1 MSSKTDIAGL
11 IEQIHQSPLKLV
23 IVSSGGGTDA
33 IASLLKVPGASKT
46 VLESYIPYA
55 RESLAYY
62 LLKEPDQYCSLDTTL
77 SMAAKAFQK
86 AKKIMPKTDPKF
98 LLGISVTASL
108 VTTYKKM
115 GEHKFYI
122 TLQTESYSKS
132 ISCVLDKGKRTRN
145 EEEDLVSAYIFML
158 INEAC
163 ELDSS
168 KPDHD
173 ETAKITTV
181 NAEKEWIKLKQN
193 KINFVIANGEN
204 AAGGF
209 GITENICNELYSYG
223 VNVITTGNHL
233 WDQKEITSYIDKD
246 QNLLKPYNFAEGSPG
261 LGFNIY
267 ELANKEKIAV
277 INIMGNLF
285 MRSCDNAFFKI
296 EEVLQK
302 IDVNDLS
309 FIFVDFHAEASSEK
323 MAMGHHLD
331 GRVTAVVGTHTHVPT
346 ADANSMEHGTAY
358 QTDAGMCGDYDSVIG
373 MNKENSLN
381 RFMKEKSIKPFL

>member
-1 MSSKTDIAGL
+1 MKILFLGDVMGR
-11 IEQIHQSPLKLV
+11 
-23 IVSSGGGTDA
+23 SGRHSLRDHLPQA
-33 IASLLKVPGASKT
+33 I
-46 VLESYIPYA
+46 I
-55 RESLAYY
+55 
-62 LLKEPDQYCSLDTTL
+62 DNNID
-77 SMAAKAFQK
+77 
-86 AKKIMPKTDPKF
+86 
-98 LLGISVTASL
+98 
-108 VTTYKKM
+108 
-115 GEHKFYI
+115 
-122 TLQTESYSKS
+122 
-132 ISCVLDKGKRTRN
+132 
-145 EEEDLVSAYIFML
+145 
-158 INEAC
+158 
-163 ELDSS
+163 
-168 KPDHD
+168 
-173 ETAKITTV
+173 
-181 NAEKEWIKLKQN
+181 
-193 KINFVIANGEN
+193 FVIANGEN

-209 GITENICNELYSYG
+209 GITESICNELYSYG

-267 ELANKEKIAV
+267 ELDNKEKIAV

-302 IDVNDLS
+302 IDVKDLS

-346 ADANSMEHGTAY
+346 ADATIMEHGTAY

-373 MNKENSLN
+373 TKKQEFVRKFATQDTERKRVPPADGVGTLCGVIIESQHDNFLAKNIQ
-381 RFMKEKSIKPFL
+381 SIRIGGKIGN

>member
-1 MSSKTDIAGL
+1 MKILFLGDVMGRSGRHSLRDHLPQAITDNNI
-11 IEQIHQSPLKLV
+11 
-23 IVSSGGGTDA
+23 D
-33 IASLLKVPGASKT
+33 
-46 VLESYIPYA
+46 
-55 RESLAYY
+55 
-62 LLKEPDQYCSLDTTL
+62 
-77 SMAAKAFQK
+77 
-86 AKKIMPKTDPKF
+86 
-98 LLGISVTASL
+98 
-108 VTTYKKM
+108 
-115 GEHKFYI
+115 
-122 TLQTESYSKS
+122 
-132 ISCVLDKGKRTRN
+132 
-145 EEEDLVSAYIFML
+145 
-158 INEAC
+158 
-163 ELDSS
+163 
-168 KPDHD
+168 
-173 ETAKITTV
+173 
-181 NAEKEWIKLKQN
+181 
-193 KINFVIANGEN
+193 FVIANGEN

-209 GITENICNELYSYG
+209 GITESICNELYSYG

-233 WDQKEITSYIDKD
+233 WDQKEITNYIDKD

-302 IDVNDLS
+302 IDVKDLS

-346 ADANSMEHGTAY
+346 ADATIMEHGTAY

-373 MNKENSLN
+373 TKKQEFVRKFATQDTERKRVPPADGVGTLCGVIIESQHDNFLAKNIQ
-381 RFMKEKSIKPFL
+381 SIRIGGKIGN

>member
-1 MSSKTDIAGL
+1 MKILFLGDVMGRSGRHSLRDHLPQAITDHNI
-11 IEQIHQSPLKLV
+11 
-23 IVSSGGGTDA
+23 D
-33 IASLLKVPGASKT
+33 
-46 VLESYIPYA
+46 
-55 RESLAYY
+55 
-62 LLKEPDQYCSLDTTL
+62 
-77 SMAAKAFQK
+77 
-86 AKKIMPKTDPKF
+86 
-98 LLGISVTASL
+98 
-108 VTTYKKM
+108 
-115 GEHKFYI
+115 
-122 TLQTESYSKS
+122 
-132 ISCVLDKGKRTRN
+132 
-145 EEEDLVSAYIFML
+145 
-158 INEAC
+158 
-163 ELDSS
+163 
-168 KPDHD
+168 
-173 ETAKITTV
+173 
-181 NAEKEWIKLKQN
+181 
-193 KINFVIANGEN
+193 FVIANGEN

-209 GITENICNELYSYG
+209 GITENICSELYSYG

-233 WDQKEITSYIDKD
+233 WDQKEINSYIDKD

-346 ADANSMEHGTAY
+346 ADANIMEHGTAY

-373 MNKENSLN
+373 TKKQEFVRKFATQDTERKRVPPADGIGTLCGVIIESQDNNFLAKNIQ
-381 RFMKEKSIKPFL
+381 SIRIGGKIGS

>member
-1 MSSKTDIAGL
+1 
-11 IEQIHQSPLKLV
+11 
-23 IVSSGGGTDA
+23 
-33 IASLLKVPGASKT
+33 
-46 VLESYIPYA
+46 
-55 RESLAYY
+55 
-62 LLKEPDQYCSLDTTL
+62 
-77 SMAAKAFQK
+77 
-86 AKKIMPKTDPKF
+86 
-98 LLGISVTASL
+98 
-108 VTTYKKM
+108 
-115 GEHKFYI
+115 
-122 TLQTESYSKS
+122 
-132 ISCVLDKGKRTRN
+132 
-145 EEEDLVSAYIFML
+145 
-158 INEAC
+158 
-163 ELDSS
+163 
-168 KPDHD
+168 
-173 ETAKITTV
+173 
-181 NAEKEWIKLKQN
+181 
-193 KINFVIANGEN
+193 
-204 AAGGF
+204 
-209 GITENICNELYSYG
+209 LYSYG

-302 IDVNDLS
+302 IDLNDLS

-346 ADANSMEHGTAY
+346 ADANIMEHGTAY

-373 MNKENSLN
+373 TKKQEFVRKFATQDTERKRVPPADGIGTLCGVIIESQDNNFLAKNIQ
-381 RFMKEKSIKPFL
+381 SIRIGGKIGS

>member
-1 MSSKTDIAGL
+1 MKILFLGDVMGR
-11 IEQIHQSPLKLV
+11 
-23 IVSSGGGTDA
+23 SGRHSLRDHLPQA
-33 IASLLKVPGASKT
+33 I
-46 VLESYIPYA
+46 I
-55 RESLAYY
+55 
-62 LLKEPDQYCSLDTTL
+62 
-77 SMAAKAFQK
+77 
-86 AKKIMPKTDPKF
+86 
-98 LLGISVTASL
+98 
-108 VTTYKKM
+108 
-115 GEHKFYI
+115 
-122 TLQTESYSKS
+122 
-132 ISCVLDKGKRTRN
+132 
-145 EEEDLVSAYIFML
+145 
-158 INEAC
+158 
-163 ELDSS
+163 
-168 KPDHD
+168 DHNID
-173 ETAKITTV
+173 
-181 NAEKEWIKLKQN
+181 
-193 KINFVIANGEN
+193 FVIANGEN

-246 QNLLKPYNFAEGSPG
+246 KNLLKPYNFAEGSPG

-346 ADANSMEHGTAY
+346 ADANIMEHGTAY

-373 MNKENSLN
+373 TKKQEFVRKFATQDTERKRVPPADGIGTLCGVIIESQDGNFLAKNIQ
-381 RFMKEKSIKPFL
+381 SIRIGGKIGS

>member
-1 MSSKTDIAGL
+1 MKILFLGDVMGR
-11 IEQIHQSPLKLV
+11 
-23 IVSSGGGTDA
+23 SGRYSLRDHLPQA
-33 IASLLKVPGASKT
+33 IK
-46 VLESYIPYA
+46 
-55 RESLAYY
+55 
-62 LLKEPDQYCSLDTTL
+62 
-77 SMAAKAFQK
+77 
-86 AKKIMPKTDPKF
+86 
-98 LLGISVTASL
+98 
-108 VTTYKKM
+108 
-115 GEHKFYI
+115 
-122 TLQTESYSKS
+122 
-132 ISCVLDKGKRTRN
+132 
-145 EEEDLVSAYIFML
+145 
-158 INEAC
+158 
-163 ELDSS
+163 
-168 KPDHD
+168 DHNID
-173 ETAKITTV
+173 
-181 NAEKEWIKLKQN
+181 
-193 KINFVIANGEN
+193 FVIANGEN

-346 ADANSMEHGTAY
+346 ADANIMEHGTAY

-373 MNKENSLN
+373 TKKQEFVRKFATQDTERKRVPPADGIGTLCGVIIESQDNNFLAKNIQ
-381 RFMKEKSIKPFL
+381 SIRIGGKIGS

>member
-1 MSSKTDIAGL
+1 MKILFLGDVMGR
-11 IEQIHQSPLKLV
+11 
-23 IVSSGGGTDA
+23 SGRHSLRDHLPQA
-33 IASLLKVPGASKT
+33 I
-46 VLESYIPYA
+46 
-55 RESLAYY
+55 
-62 LLKEPDQYCSLDTTL
+62 
-77 SMAAKAFQK
+77 
-86 AKKIMPKTDPKF
+86 
-98 LLGISVTASL
+98 
-108 VTTYKKM
+108 
-115 GEHKFYI
+115 
-122 TLQTESYSKS
+122 
-132 ISCVLDKGKRTRN
+132 N
-145 EEEDLVSAYIFML
+145 
-158 INEAC
+158 
-163 ELDSS
+163 
-168 KPDHD
+168 DHNID
-173 ETAKITTV
+173 
-181 NAEKEWIKLKQN
+181 
-193 KINFVIANGEN
+193 FVIANGEN

-209 GITENICNELYSYG
+209 GITESICNELYSYG

-267 ELANKEKIAV
+267 ELDNKEKIAV

-302 IDVNDLS
+302 IDVKNLS

-346 ADANSMEHGTAY
+346 ADATIMEHGTAY

-373 MNKENSLN
+373 TKKQEFVRKFATQDTERKRVPPADGIGTLCGVIIESQDNNFLAKNIQ
-381 RFMKEKSIKPFL
+381 SIRIGGKIGS